1 MVVIE
6 SGNLKQLHLRPV
18 RIQYVTPRAK
28 TMFNGP
34 WITFVEEQDSLLRF
48 YHPAATDKY
57 RPADKYRPV
66 LANSLDVQRVEL
78 LPGNYLRV
86 KGIFTFDNSKQA
98 SYVISL
104 TPYSD
109 EEVAEAFLFRTQIA
123 YLIEEIKSFWEKV
136 DG

>member
-6 SGNLKQLHLRPV
+6 SGTLKQLHLRPV

-34 WITFVEEQDSLLRF
+34 WITFVEDSFFHPALRF
-48 YHPAATDKY
+48 YHPAPTDKY
-57 RPADKYRPV
+57 RAV
-66 LANSLDVQRVEL
+66 LANALDIQRVEL

-98 SYVISL
+98 ASVISL

-109 EEVAEAFLFRTQIA
+109 EEVAEAVLFRTQIA
-123 YLIEEIKSFWEKV
+123 YMIEEIKSFWEKV